1 MAHETVL
8 AGHLGLTK
16 LTMLQNVNSL
26 LLSKAFLRCEGILQ
40 LNIPALCVKQLR
52 SQIKRYV

>member
-8 AGHLGLTK
+8 VGHLGLTK

-26 LLSKAFLRCEGILQ
+26 LLSKAFLRSEGILQ
-40 LNIPALCVKQLR
+40 FLP
-52 SQIKRYV
+52 YVSTS